1 MKVNANSK
9 GNWKFDLQNNCKD
22 KFNFLRKKYI
32 FWLFFKHSSR
42 KTVDSSVRSELSKSH
57 RLVGENMTKHLKIFA
72 ILNLFIFFSIVQIL
86 SEEIDQ
92 GTTHDKTFQT
102 RNNKLPARTCDF
114 NDPHSPLRIRQPD
127 NLATPEKIE
136 SVSSESIL
144 LRNKVFPK
152 GTNDSDNL
160 INKPVPPPR
169 SPADLF
175 FDAIKAGNISAVT
188 TLLETK
194 VSPNIENKYGR
205 APLFCAIKEKNS
217 QIVDLLFNHGAK
229 VEILDHGST
238 PLETAVRLN
247 NTPIVKSLLVRGG
260 LTKVHPSVLEK
271 SKTSEENWETRKQNL
286 LCVAIA
292 QGNCELFD
300 LLISYGVTVDRN
312 PRSSFKTELCPL
324 HLAAKKNNVQI
335 IQKLLSLGIPVNQ
348 SSCWRDFPLH
358 VAAENGAQEAAL
370 CLLKNGAD
378 PNIKNSSGDIPAYS
392 AIKHDHPELAEIL
405 FQNIYLDNKEIF
417 EKTRV
422 TDGEKYLALFL
433 KLGADPDISDEDG
446 IPLLHEAVARRT
458 LGSVKLLASYGADIN
473 VIGRDGNTPLHT
485 LIYEIYPWGGNR
497 YEIHLNILKFL
508 LEQGAKPDVCNV
520 NGNTP
525 LHLCF
530 CRTEGRP
537 SEVIK
542 ALLEKNADVN
552 AINYD
557 HDTPLLLAERGICSL
572 ENVNLYDAER
582 VFVGTKRLDIRN
594 AGVKLLLE
602 NGAKVNIVDKMGNTP
617 LHLAVMTNHFQG
629 VKALLENGAEI
640 SAKNNNN
647 ETPLDI
653 ALQPKYHG
661 SKDIV
666 TLLKNKDT
674 SFRITLDFET
684 ENMLILAVFF
694 VLAAI
699 FYSKGLFGNAMSI
712 LSIGLMCYGF
722 RDFCYSPGYS
732 DPFFRIMAILIM
744 PKTLIPILFSMLL
757 SIGGLIKKR
766 GFLGWFGVILFFSL
780 TFTTFILPYVLF
792 VIAALMGARIH
803 Q

>member
-1 MKVNANSK
+1 
-9 GNWKFDLQNNCKD
+9 
-22 KFNFLRKKYI
+22 
-32 FWLFFKHSSR
+32 
-42 KTVDSSVRSELSKSH
+42 
-57 RLVGENMTKHLKIFA
+57 MTKNLKILA
-72 ILNLFIFFSIVQIL
+72 MLNLFIFFSIVQIL

-92 GTTHDKTFQT
+92 GTTHYKTFQT

-114 NDPHSPLRIRQPD
+114 NNPRSPLRIRQPD
-127 NLATPEKIE
+127 NLTTPKKVE

-144 LRNKVFPK
+144 LKNKVFPK
-152 GTNDSDNL
+152 GTNDSNNL
-160 INKPVPPPR
+160 IKKSVPPPR
-169 SPADLF
+169 SSTDLL
-175 FDAIKAGNISAVT
+175 FDAIRAGNISSVT
-188 TLLETK
+188 TLLKTK
-194 VSPNIENKYGR
+194 VSPDKENEYGK
-205 APLFCAIKEKNS
+205 APLFCAIENKNS

-229 VEILDHGST
+229 IEILDRGST
-238 PLETAVRLN
+238 PLEIAVRLN
-247 NTPIVKSLLVRGG
+247 DTTIVKSLLERGG

-271 SKTSEENWETRKQNL
+271 NTTSKKNWETRKHNL
-286 LCVAIA
+286 LCVAIT

-300 LLISYGVTVDRN
+300 LLISNGITVDRS
-312 PRSSFKTELCPL
+312 PKSLFEVESCPL
-324 HLAAKKNNVQI
+324 HLAAQENNVQI

-348 SSCWRDFPLH
+348 SSYCRDFPIH
-358 VAAENGAQEAAL
+358 VAAKNGAQEAAL

-378 PNIKNSSGDIPAYS
+378 PNLKNPYGDIPAYS
-392 AIKHDHPELAEIL
+392 AIRYDHPELAEIL
-405 FQNIYLDNKEIF
+405 FQNIFLDNNEIF
-417 EKTRV
+417 ERTSR
-422 TDGEKYLALFL
+422 TNGEKYLALFL
-433 KLGADPDISDEDG
+433 KLGENPNITNEEG

-458 LGSVKLLASYGADIN
+458 LESVKLLASYGADIN
-473 VIGRDGNTPLHT
+473 AIGRNGNTPLHI

-497 YEIHLNILKFL
+497 YETHLNILKFL
-508 LEQGAKPDVCNV
+508 LGKGAKTDVCNI

-530 CRTEGRP
+530 YRTEGRP

-572 ENVNLYDAER
+572 ENVKLYDAKK
-582 VFVGTKRLDIRN
+582 VFVATKTLDIRN
-594 AGVKLLLE
+594 SGVKLLLE
-602 NGAKVNIVDKMGNTP
+602 NGAKVNVVDKMGNTP

-666 TLLKNKDT
+666 TLLKSKDI
-674 SFRITLDFET
+674 SFRIILDFET

-694 VLAAI
+694 IIAAVLY
-699 FYSKGLFGNAMSI
+699 FKGFLGNAMSI

-722 RDFCYSPGYS
+722 RDFYYSPGYS
-732 DPFFRIMAILIM
+732 DPFFRIMAVLIM

-757 SIGGLIKKR
+757 SIGGLMKKR
-766 GFLGWFGVILFFSL
+766 GFLGWFGIILFFSL
-780 TFTTFILPYVLF
+780 AFTMFILPYVLLAI
-792 VIAALMGARIH
+792 VTLMEAKIH